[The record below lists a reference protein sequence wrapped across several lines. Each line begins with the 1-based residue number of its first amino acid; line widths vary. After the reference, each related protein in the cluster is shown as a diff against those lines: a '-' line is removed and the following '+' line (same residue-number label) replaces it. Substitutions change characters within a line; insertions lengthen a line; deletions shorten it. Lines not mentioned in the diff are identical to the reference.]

1 MAGGGGESTITLEYT
16 PTWIVTV
23 VCTVIVFISLLFER
37 VLHWLGKT
45 LKRRNQKP
53 LFDALQK
60 IKEEL
65 MLLGFISLLLV
76 VFQGTIQRICV
87 RESLM
92 HHLRPCKKDDTA
104 TAAAHFSVGFSGG
117 ARRLLA
123 GGGADSTHCQRE
135 HSFFK
140 QFYGSVTETDYTTMR
155 RGFIMTHCKGNK
167 KFNFYQYMIRVLE
180 ADFKKVVGISWQLWI
195 FVMIFLLLN
204 VEGWHAYFWISF
216 IPLVLLLAIGTKLE
230 HIITQLAQEVAEKHS
245 AIEGDLVV
253 TPSDHLFWFHR
264 PQIVIFLIH
273 FILFQNA
280 FEIAY
285 FFWILTT
292 YSFNSCIMGQVG
304 FIVPRLVISVL
315 SQLLCSYS
323 TLPLYAIVTQMGS
336 FFNKAIFDANV
347 QAGILDWARGAKK
360 NKKTRIVNGENASRN
375 ESAEG
380 ILLHNIVV
388 ENEPAVG
395 GRKAE
400 ITQANRSINR
410 RRPGGNEDL
419 EAPVGVH
426 LHASQSCDF
435 RLVVEIMVSKSK
447 AKSKLSDFI
456 NRYDKVNYPHGID
469 EEKSHEF
476 YPRKFSLA
484 EHGEVGGNCVAN
496 DNTHPK
502 LIPLDGCSASEAV
515 TFLTERWAAAVHL
528 LDNSSADVSVKPSAY
543 LGADDELSG
552 RIGMQ
557 RYTKPTAM

>member
-16 PTWIVTV
+16 PTWIVMV

-37 VLHWLGKT
+37 LLHYLGKT
-45 LKRRNQKP
+45 LKRKNQKP

-76 VFQGTIQRICV
+76 AFQGTIQRICV

-123 GGGADSTHCQRE
+123 GGGADSTHCQKSILISSFIQGKVPLLSLEAIHELHIFIFVLAVTHVVLSLITVVLGIVQMRNWRLWE
-135 HSFFK
+135 DSVQEEDANAPPKITHVHKLEFVKKRYKGFGKFSFILSWMHSFFK

-167 KFNFYQYMIRVLE
+167 KFNFYKYMIRVLE
-180 ADFKKVVGISWQLWI
+180 ADFRKVVGISWQLWI

-230 HIITQLAQEVAEKHS
+230 HIITQLAHEVAEKHS

-253 TPSDHLFWFHR
+253 TPSDDLFWFHR

-285 FFWILTT
+285 FFWILNLRPNGNDLSDKIEPKLFGLALIFVWFSEYTIGKNI
-292 YSFNSCIMGQVG
+292 SQHMALIPASWGKWASSSPGLSSALIHAL
-304 FIVPRLVISVL
+304 LVSSVL

-323 TLPLYAIVTQMGS
+323 TLPLYAIVTQ
-336 FFNKAIFDANV
+336 V
-347 QAGILDWARGAKK
+347 
-360 NKKTRIVNGENASRN
+360 
-375 ESAEG
+375 
-380 ILLHNIVV
+380 
-388 ENEPAVG
+388 
-395 GRKAE
+395 
-400 ITQANRSINR
+400 
-410 RRPGGNEDL
+410 DL
-419 EAPVGVH
+419 
-426 LHASQSCDF
+426 S
-435 RLVVEIMVSKSK
+435 
-447 AKSKLSDFI
+447 LSL
-456 NRYDKVNYPHGID
+456 
-469 EEKSHEF
+469 
-476 YPRKFSLA
+476 SL
-484 EHGEVGGNCVAN
+484 
-496 DNTHPK
+496 
-502 LIPLDGCSASEAV
+502 PL
-515 TFLTERWAAAVHL
+515 
-528 LDNSSADVSVKPSAY
+528 
-543 LGADDELSG
+543 
-552 RIGMQ
+552 
-557 RYTKPTAM
+557 

>member
-135 HSFFK
+135 VRRTRFLELSFVFEKWSHSCGTQPYYCGSRNCAAPPKITHVQKLEFVKKRYKGFGKFSFILSWMHSFFK

-400 ITQANRSINR
+400 ITQA
-410 RRPGGNEDL
+410 
-419 EAPVGVH
+419 
-426 LHASQSCDF
+426 
-435 RLVVEIMVSKSK
+435 
-447 AKSKLSDFI
+447 
-456 NRYDKVNYPHGID
+456 
-469 EEKSHEF
+469 
-476 YPRKFSLA
+476 
-484 EHGEVGGNCVAN
+484 
-496 DNTHPK
+496 
-502 LIPLDGCSASEAV
+502 
-515 TFLTERWAAAVHL
+515 
-528 LDNSSADVSVKPSAY
+528 
-543 LGADDELSG
+543 
-552 RIGMQ
+552 
-557 RYTKPTAM
+557 

>member
-1 MAGGGGESTITLEYT
+1 MAGGGGESTIKLEDT
-16 PTWIVTV
+16 PTWIVMV
-23 VCTVIVFISLLFER
+23 VCTVIVFISLVFER
-37 VLHWLGKT
+37 LLHYLGKT
-45 LKRRNQKP
+45 LKRKNQKP

-76 VFQGTIQRICV
+76 AFQGTIQRICV

-123 GGGADSTHCQRE
+123 GGGADSTHCQKKGKVPLLSLEAIHELHIFIFVLAVTHVALSLITVVLGIVQMRNWKLWE
-135 HSFFK
+135 DSVQEEDANASPKFTHVNKLEFVKKRYKGFGKFSFILSWMHSFFK

-167 KFNFYQYMIRVLE
+167 KFNFYKYMIRVLE

-292 YSFNSCIMGQVG
+292 YGFDSCIMGEVG

-347 QAGILDWARGAKK
+347 QAGLLDWARGAKK
-360 NKKTRIVNGENASRN
+360 KKKTRIMNGENASRT
-375 ESAEG
+375 EGAEG
-380 ILLHNIVV
+380 VLLHNIVV
-388 ENEPAVG
+388 VDESAVG

-400 ITQANRSINR
+400 IT
-410 RRPGGNEDL
+410 
-419 EAPVGVH
+419 
-426 LHASQSCDF
+426 
-435 RLVVEIMVSKSK
+435 
-447 AKSKLSDFI
+447 
-456 NRYDKVNYPHGID
+456 
-469 EEKSHEF
+469 
-476 YPRKFSLA
+476 
-484 EHGEVGGNCVAN
+484 EV
-496 DNTHPK
+496 
-502 LIPLDGCSASEAV
+502 
-515 TFLTERWAAAVHL
+515 
-528 LDNSSADVSVKPSAY
+528 
-543 LGADDELSG
+543 
-552 RIGMQ
+552 
-557 RYTKPTAM
+557 